1 VLEREGERRRIM
13 DNKKERNTHDTKT
26 ERKRKVMIKA

>member
-13 DNKKERNTHDTKT
+13 DNKKKATHMTQKQNEREKS
-26 ERKRKVMIKA
+26 